1 MGIPCG
7 PNRQSASLPPPLL
20 SRLFVVPGGVRVKPE
35 PWNGHRS
42 FQPWKPAS
50 RTSPAGRTRLGHLG
64 QRLRIEATSLDR
76 PPLPQAHD
84 HPMGWQQY
92 SCRLR
97 LSRTNIYILYII
109 RATSHILR
117 RAPHTPMAASQR
129 ETQPRFHPLE
139 LAARRGRRTPEAS
152 PPPAGEARCF
162 TAFSRRSR
170 ASREVSPFGS
180 EGLG

>member
-1 MGIPCG
+1 ME
-7 PNRQSASLPPPLL
+7 RPPHQRRSRPRLQL
-20 SRLFVVPGGVRVKPE
+20 S
-35 PWNGHRS
+35 
-42 FQPWKPAS
+42 KPAS

-76 PPLPQAHD
+76 PPLPQAHA

-170 ASREVSPFGS
+170 ASREASPFGS